1 MNWTGQC
8 TVNRTSN
15 GFVVYPKLAG
25 DGQALPGDI
34 AVVEGH
40 ESFGRLANA
49 IKTVYLNMDAR
60 AAAQKEANAN
70 AIKAL
75 QADKMKPVPIP
86 DPEPE
91 MLEKP
96 DEPIQRVPEDQE
108 PERKLV

>member
-1 MNWTGQC
+1 MKWTGQC
-8 TVNRTSN
+8 TINRTSN

-60 AAAQKEANAN
+60 AEAY
-70 AIKAL
+70 KAV
-75 QADKMKPVPIP
+75 QADKIKPVAVPS
-86 DPEPE
+86 EE
-91 MLEKP
+91 GESP